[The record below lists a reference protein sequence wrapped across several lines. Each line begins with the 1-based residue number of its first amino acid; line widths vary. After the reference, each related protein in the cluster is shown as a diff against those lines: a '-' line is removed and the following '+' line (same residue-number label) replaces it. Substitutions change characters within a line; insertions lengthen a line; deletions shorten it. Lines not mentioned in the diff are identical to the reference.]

1 MDYTVN
7 VEAEAKDAGG
17 VGEIRITDKQLN
29 GFKIEYT
36 GAAKGS
42 NGKMHSTGRLRIMA
56 NVIIKSDERKANTA
70 AVLQAYGVR
79 GNATASQREAA
90 EHIAVRSQEAYRE
103 LRRMGGN
110 R

>member
-1 MDYTVN
+1 
-7 VEAEAKDAGG
+7 
-17 VGEIRITDKQLN
+17 
-29 GFKIEYT
+29 
-36 GAAKGS
+36 
-42 NGKMHSTGRLRIMA
+42 MA

-79 GNATASQREAA
+79 GNATATQREAA
-90 EHIAVRSQEAYRE
+90 HIAVRSQEAYAE

>member
-1 MDYTVN
+1 
-7 VEAEAKDAGG
+7 
-17 VGEIRITDKQLN
+17 
-29 GFKIEYT
+29 
-36 GAAKGS
+36 
-42 NGKMHSTGRLRIMA
+42 MA

-90 EHIAVRSQEAYRE
+90 EHIAVRSKEAYRE